1 MLKFTIRRLLVTFPQ
16 LVVLSVLVFILGSLM
31 PGDALSGMI
40 DPNIPAEAI
49 EARREAL
56 GLNNP
61 WYIQYRDWIV
71 NMFQGDF
78 GQSIFHQRP
87 VLDVIGDRLWN
98 TIWLSLLSTVF
109 IYLIGLPLGLISG
122 RYNDTL
128 IDSAI
133 TGYTYLGFATPTFI
147 FGLVVLWIF
156 GYNLGWFPTGGT
168 VSPGIEP
175 GSLAFFISKLYHL
188 LLPSLSIALIGVVG
202 TVQYLRS
209 GVIETQQKDF
219 ITLAR
224 AKGVK
229 TNALYIK
236 HIFRN
241 SIIPI
246 VAFFG
251 YEITALLSG
260 SVLIERIYSY
270 PGMGQLFLDS
280 ISTRDFSVANV
291 LILIYGFLA
300 ILGALI
306 SDIIL
311 SIVDPRIRIK

>member
-1 MLKFTIRRLLVTFPQ
+1 MLVTFPQ

>member
-78 GQSIFHQRP
+78 GRSIFHQRP
-87 VLDVIGDRLWN
+87 VLDVIGDRMWN
-98 TIWLSLLSTVF
+98 TIWLSLLSAIF

-122 RYNDTL
+122 RYNDTFL
-128 IDSAI
+128 DSVI
-133 TGYTYLGFATPTFI
+133 TGYTYIGFATPTFI
-147 FGLVVLWIF
+147 FGLVMLWIF

-168 VSPGIEP
+168 VTPGLEP
-175 GSLAFFISKLYHL
+175 GSLAFFLSKLNHL
-188 LLPSLSIALIGVVG
+188 LLPSLAIALIGVVG

-209 GVIETQQKDF
+209 GVIETKQKDF
-219 ITLAR
+219 VTLAR

-229 TNALYIK
+229 TNALYMK

-241 SIIPI
+241 SILPI
-246 VAFFG
+246 AAFFG
-251 YEITALLSG
+251 YEITALLGG
-260 SVLIERIYSY
+260 SIFIERIFSY

-300 ILGALI
+300 ILGALL